1 MTGMKL
7 VTKLLKFKEFKA
19 VSLWFEGKGERDI
32 VVVVKPHKKGCR
44 CPQCGRRGKIVRTM
58 PPRRWRDVRVCG
70 RTVWL
75 QQAAREIRC
84 PTHGRRVE
92 QSPWAATGARVTY
105 RLEYLLLRCCQAMS
119 QKAAAQMLGMP
130 PSTLS
135 DILHRVIGRV
145 RKKHSIRDLKT
156 IGIDEISYAKGH
168 KYATLVYDLDRSCVV
183 WVGRGKARQT
193 IDQFFQQALSSY
205 QKARIKG
212 ACCDMSETFI
222 GALQQHC
229 PNALLVLDR
238 FHVVKALN
246 DAVDEVRKL
255 QWREAGAKDRKTLK
269 GLRWLLY
276 RHSSTRSREDTRTL
290 KALEKANQRIYR
302 AWRLKDEFEQLWNYK
317 APWAAKRFLKTWTTA
332 ALRSRLEPLRK
343 FVRTVRKH
351 ADGIL
356 AFVET
361 HLTNAAAEGIN
372 RIVRMVKNRASG
384 FRDLDPFADLIF
396 LCVGDV
402 DIPAQIPAKFRTL

>member
-7 VTKLLKFKEFKA
+7 VSKLLKFKGFRA
-19 VSLWFEGKGERDI
+19 VNLWFEGKGRGDI
-32 VVVVKPHKKGCR
+32 IVAVKPHKNGCQ
-44 CPQCGRRGKIVRTM
+44 CPRCGRRGKIVRLM

-75 QQAAREIRC
+75 QHSLREIHC

-92 QSPWAATGARVTY
+92 EPPWAEPGARVTY
-105 RLEYLLLRCCQAMS
+105 RLEYLLLRCCQAMP
-119 QKAAAQMLGMP
+119 QKAAAQMVGMP
-130 PSTLS
+130 TSTLS
-135 DILHRVIGRV
+135 DILHRIITRV
-145 RKKHSIRDLKT
+145 RQGHQIRDLKK

-168 KYATLVYDLDRSCVV
+168 KYATVVYDLNRSCVV

-193 IDQFFQQALSSY
+193 IDQFFNDELSPY
-205 QKARIKG
+205 QKAKIKW

-222 GALQQHC
+222 GAIQQHC
-229 PNALLVLDR
+229 PNATLVLDR
-238 FHVVKALN
+238 FHVVQALN
-246 DAVDEVRKL
+246 DAVDEVRKE
-255 QWREAGAKDRKTLK
+255 QWREACAEDRKALK

-276 RHSSTRSREDTRTL
+276 RHSSTRSREETHTL
-290 KALEKANQRIYR
+290 KALEKANRRIYR

-317 APWAAKRFLKTWTTA
+317 APWAAERFLKSWTTA
-332 ALRSRLEPLRK
+332 ALRSRLEPLKK

-361 HLTNAAAEGIN
+361 HLTNAAAEGLN

-384 FRDLDPFADLIF
+384 FRDLDPFADMIF
-396 LCVGDV
+396 LCLGDV
-402 DIPAQIPAKFRTL
+402 DIPAQIPTRFRTL